1 MLNEEITREDA
12 MRKYI
17 APKQEHIIDVVNESD
32 KRYKILLHPQFD
44 IEVDDNGEYYAVCKK
59 PYYPKNY
66 CECCQIVGDVYED
79 DDVEGYK
86 RRLLFA
92 FQRVLRCRDAYWKI
106 AGEEMGLGKPWNP
119 YLGEGTYKKFVIQ
132 TVYGKITC
140 LDTWCQTRNV
150 LEFPTPEIRDAFYE
164 NFKDLIEACKELL

>member
-1 MLNEEITREDA
+1 MGNEEITREDA

-17 APKQEHIIDVVNESD
+17 APKQENIIDVVKEND
-32 KRYKILLHPQFD
+32 NRYEIFLHPQFE
-44 IEVDDNGEYYAVCKK
+44 IEVDNGKYYAVCKK

-66 CECCQIVGDVYED
+66 CECCQIVGDVYEED
-79 DDVEGYK
+79 EVDGYK
-86 RRLLFA
+86 QRLLFA
-92 FQRVLRCRDAYWKI
+92 FQRLLRCRDAYWKI

-119 YLGEGTYKKFVIQ
+119 CIGERAYKKFVIQ
-132 TVYGKITC
+132 TVYDEIIC

-164 NFKDLIEACKELL
+164 NFKGLIKDCKELL